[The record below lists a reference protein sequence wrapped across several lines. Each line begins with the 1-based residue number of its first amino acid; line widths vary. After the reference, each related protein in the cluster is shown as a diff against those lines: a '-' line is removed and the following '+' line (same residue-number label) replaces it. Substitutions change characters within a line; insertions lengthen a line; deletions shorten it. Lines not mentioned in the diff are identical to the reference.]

1 MYAYSACANTT
12 PIFSLGETCVSACRW
27 NMLDQDHRMGM
38 PGQDQNQFLSQLD
51 SVSGLHW
58 VTTDFPFQLRMVA
71 QDYPWLSTK
80 RGTQASELPASGP
93 CQVQAGLPATALWL
107 LRPGGCKCFDFSS
120 TKGLRAYL
128 QKRKASH
135 SATSMLIC
143 GCSKD
148 LNSFVSCGAQAE
160 TRGSQLR
167 RCDIPREP
175 SEHCFTV

>member
-1 MYAYSACANTT
+1 MCMHIRHVPTRRRFFLRVKHAFPRAAGICWTRIIEWECQGRTRISFF
-12 PIFSLGETCVSACRW
+12 PSFIQSLC
-27 NMLDQDHRMGM
+27 
-38 PGQDQNQFLSQLD
+38 
-51 SVSGLHW
+51 GLHW

-135 SATSMLIC
+135 SATSML
-143 GCSKD
+143 
-148 LNSFVSCGAQAE
+148 F
-160 TRGSQLR
+160 
-167 RCDIPREP
+167 
-175 SEHCFTV
+175 F